1 MDKYV
6 LDTNLFF
13 NMEPGLGIGKKTE
26 EVIVK
31 ATKAIKAL
39 KKEGKSEFFM
49 PPRVVDE
56 LMGFFDDKDQPFLK
70 DFLSTIT
77 VKSPHVSSVEFP
89 AAVFYN
95 LISDI
100 RERSYRGLTIAEEE
114 LKKAGKGLLNASSTG
129 SKKDFEQ
136 TIGAFVKPLRD
147 RYRNATRTGFL
158 DSVADLDLIV
168 LAKEQDAYL
177 VSTDEGVVKWGR
189 VFGIREME
197 STVFGKKLTAHL

>member
-1 MDKYV
+1 MDRYV

-26 EVIVK
+26 EVMIK

-39 KKEGKSEFFM
+39 KKEKKAEFLM

-56 LMGFFDDKDQPFLK
+56 LLSFFDDKNQSFLK
-70 DFLSTIT
+70 DFLAVLT

-95 LISDI
+95 LVADI
-100 RERSYRGLTIAEEE
+100 RDRSYRGLTIAEEE
-114 LKKAGKGLLNASSTG
+114 LKKAGKELQTAPTG
-129 SKKDFEQ
+129 TKQDFEKN
-136 TIGAFVKPLRD
+136 IGRHVKSLRD
-147 RYRNATRTGFL
+147 RYRQATRAGFL

-168 LAKEQDAYL
+168 LSKEQDAYL
-177 VSTDEGVVKWGR
+177 VTADEGVVKWGR
-189 VFGIREME
+189 IFGVKEME
-197 STVFGKKLTAHL
+197 STVFGKRLSGLL

>member
-26 EVIVK
+26 DVVVK
-31 ATKAIKAL
+31 ATKAMRALAKDRKA
-39 KKEGKSEFFM
+39 EFFM

-56 LMGFFDDKDQPFLK
+56 LLSFFEDKNQAFLK
-70 DFLSTIT
+70 DFQAVLT

-95 LISDI
+95 LVADI
-100 RERSYRGLTIAEEE
+100 RDRSYRGLAIAEEE
-114 LKKAGKGLLNASSTG
+114 LKKAGKSLLGSSSST
-129 SKKDFEQ
+129 KKDFEQ
-136 TIGAFVKPLRD
+136 QTGAFVKTLRD

-158 DSVADLDLIV
+158 DSIADLDLIV

-189 VFGIREME
+189 IFGVKEME
-197 STVFGKKLTAHL
+197 ATVFGKKLSAHL

>member
-13 NMEPGLGIGKKTE
+13 NMAPGLGLGKKTE
-26 EVIVK
+26 EVMKK
-31 ATKAIKAL
+31 ATTAMKTMVKEKKA
-39 KKEGKSEFFM
+39 EFFM

-56 LMGFFDDKDQPFLK
+56 LMSFFDDKSQAFLK
-70 DFLSTIT
+70 DFLSVIA

-100 RERSYRGLTIAEEE
+100 RDRSYKGLTIAEEE
-114 LKKAGKGLLNASSTG
+114 LKKAAKGLAG
-129 SKKDFEQ
+129 SQVKDSKQDFEKAV
-136 TIGAFVKPLRD
+136 GAHVKTLRD

-177 VSTDEGVVKWGR
+177 VSSDEGVIKWGR
-189 VFGIREME
+189 IFGIREMDA
-197 STVFGKKLTAHL
+197 TVFGKKLTDHL

>member
-31 ATKAIKAL
+31 ATAAMKAL
-39 KKEGKSEFFM
+39 SKEKKAEFFM

-56 LMGFFDDKDQPFLK
+56 LLGFFDDKNQAFLK
-70 DFLSTIT
+70 DFQAVLT
-77 VKSPHVSSVEFP
+77 VKSPHVSSVSFP

-95 LISDI
+95 LIADI

-114 LKKAGKGLLNASSTG
+114 LKKAGKELIGSSSTA
-129 SKKDFEQ
+129 KKDFEQ
-136 TIGAFVKPLRD
+136 ASGTFIKTLRD
-147 RYRNATRTGFL
+147 RYRNATRAGFL

-189 VFGIREME
+189 IFGVREME
-197 STVFGKKLTAHL
+197 ATVFGKKLSAHL

>member
-1 MDKYV
+1 MDRYV

-26 EVIVK
+26 EVIIK

-39 KKEGKSEFFM
+39 KKEKKAEFLM

-56 LMGFFDDKDQPFLK
+56 LLSFFDDKNQPFLK
-70 DFLSTIT
+70 DFLAVLT

-95 LISDI
+95 LVSDI
-100 RERSYRGLTIAEEE
+100 RDRSYRGLTIAEEE
-114 LKKAGKGLLNASSTG
+114 LKRAGKELQSAPEGT
-129 SKKDFEQ
+129 KQDFEKS
-136 TIGAFVKPLRD
+136 IGRHVKSLRD
-147 RYRNATRTGFL
+147 RYRQATRVGFL

-168 LAKEQDAYL
+168 LSKEQDAYL
-177 VSTDEGVVKWGR
+177 VTTDEGVIKWGR
-189 VFGIREME
+189 IFGVKEME
-197 STVFGKKLTAHL
+197 STVFGKRLSGLL